1 MANKDVGVNDP
12 CPCGSGLKYKK
23 CCLGRDETA
32 SPPSPHDEFVADLRQ
47 VAQGNEFDSQEDA
60 QAFLDKFMR
69 QRNSAPR
76 DEFHG
81 LSPEQMFRLLHFPF
95 DSLKLV
101 TFPTCL
107 DTQPSAPILTLFQ
120 LLSEA
125 IGDQG
130 LKQTATGNLPQRFL
144 REAGLAYW
152 GEEGYREHTRFGNIR
167 TEPDFYD
174 MHVTRIVA
182 ELAGLVRKYKGKF
195 ILSRECR
202 KLMREHGLVSI
213 YPRLLR
219 TYAEEFNWGYR
230 DVYPDIDFIQRSFL
244 FTLYLLNLYGDEWR
258 PDSFYEDAFLRAFP
272 IVMGEVPPLSFST
285 PEETVRHCYSWRCFK
300 GFAEFL
306 GLAEIE
312 RESDDLFERRFR
324 LRKLP
329 LLDEAVTF

>member
-1 MANKDVGVNDP
+1 MRNVGRNDP

-23 CCLGRDETA
+23 CCLGREETSSPSGLHEEIFSDVREAMKGKQFA
-32 SPPSPHDEFVADLRQ
+32 SREEAQVFLNGFVQ
-47 VAQGNEFDSQEDA
+47 
-60 QAFLDKFMR
+60 

-81 LSPEQMFRLLHFPF
+81 LSSDQMNGILYYPF
-95 DSLKLV
+95 DSPELV
-101 TFPTCL
+101 TFPSCL

-120 LLSEA
+120 LLAEA

-130 LKQTATGNLPQRFL
+130 LKPTATGNLPRKFL

-152 GEEGYREHTRFGNIR
+152 GEVGYQKHTQFGNIR
-167 TEPDFYD
+167 TETDLYD

-195 ILSRECR
+195 ILGRDCR
-202 KLMREHGLVSI
+202 KLLGERGMAGI

-230 DVYPDIDFIQRSFL
+230 DGYPEIDFIQRSFL
-244 FTLYLLNLYGDEWR
+244 FTLYLFHRYGGDWR
-258 PDSFYEDAFLRAFP
+258 PSGFYEDAFLRAFP
-272 IVMGEVPPLSFST
+272 IVLKEVPPISYST
-285 PEETVRHCYSWRCFK
+285 PEKEARNCYSWRCLK

-306 GLAEIE
+306 GLVEIE
-312 RESDDLFERRFR
+312 QESDDLFERRFK
-324 LRKLP
+324 LKKLP
-329 LLDEAVTF
+329 LLNEAVLFHV